1 MRPGPPLFF
10 RRRLSD
16 YDPLLSRRRRAAT
29 DVHTYARYV
38 RARLPASRLKPCRA
52 QSQLQPLCGPGPAPI
67 ITYAV
72 LLRRAG
78 ILNTIGGAYCIK
90 AKSAIAAMQAN
101 GPPAVGAPGATTA
114 VLVAG
119 SLVAAQAQAVLAQ
132 AAATKI

>member
-1 MRPGPPLFF
+1 MPRPV
-10 RRRLSD
+10 ST
-16 YDPLLSRRRRAAT
+16 AAT
-29 DVHTYARYV
+29 LR
-38 RARLPASRLKPCRA
+38 
-52 QSQLQPLCGPGPAPI
+52 PGPAPI

-101 GPPAVGAPGATTA
+101 GGGAAATA
-114 VLVAG
+114 VP
-119 SLVAAQAQAVLAQ
+119 VAAQAVPAQAVPAQ

>member
-1 MRPGPPLFF
+1 
-10 RRRLSD
+10 
-16 YDPLLSRRRRAAT
+16 
-29 DVHTYARYV
+29 
-38 RARLPASRLKPCRA
+38 
-52 QSQLQPLCGPGPAPI
+52 
-67 ITYAV
+67 V
-72 LLRRAG
+72 LLRQAG